1 MQNARR
7 GALLLE
13 NRLYLPMIPASIGSG
28 QPSRTIPCWQSALRQ
43 AVRDPAELLGL
54 LELDPALLPAARA
67 AAERFPLRV
76 PRGFVARMRKG
87 DPDDPLL
94 RQVLPLGAELRETP
108 GFGADPVGD
117 LAAGRGPGLL
127 QKYRGRALLVTTGAC
142 AVHCRY
148 CFRRHFPYADENPR
162 RGGWDAALETL
173 RGDTDIE
180 EIILS
185 GGDPLSLS
193 DERLAELVH
202 ALEEIPH
209 LQRLRIHTRQPV
221 VLPERVDRPLLD
233 WLRATRLRKVVVIH
247 ANHPAELDEAVAG
260 ALAELAGAGCHL
272 LNQAVLLA
280 GVNDRA
286 ETLEALSQ
294 RLFASGVL
302 PYYLHL
308 LDRVAGAAHFD
319 VPESRA
325 LELIAALRGRLPGY
339 LVPRLAR
346 ETAGEPSKTVLA

>member
-1 MQNARR
+1 MRA
-7 GALLLE
+7 GA
-13 NRLYLPMIPASIGSG
+13 RLYSITRHYSPMIPASTGSG
-28 QPSRTIPCWQSALRQ
+28 QPSRTIPRWQSALRE

-54 LELDPALLPAARA
+54 LELDSALLPAARA
-67 AAERFPLRV
+67 AAECFPLRV
-76 PRGFVARMRKG
+76 PRSFVARMRKG
-87 DPDDPLL
+87 DPHDPLL
-94 RQVLPLGAELRETP
+94 RQVLPLGAELHEVS
-108 GFGADPVGD
+108 GFGTDPVGD

-148 CFRRHFPYADENPR
+148 CFRRHFPYAEENPR
-162 RGGWDAALETL
+162 RGGWDNALETL
-173 RGDTDIE
+173 RKDPDIE

-193 DERLAELVH
+193 DERLAELVR
-202 ALEEIPH
+202 ALDGIPR
-209 LQRLRIHTRQPV
+209 LRRLRIHTRQPV
-221 VLPERVDRPLLD
+221 VLPERVDPPLLD
-233 WLRATRLRKVVVIH
+233 WLRASRLQKIVVLH
-247 ANHPAELDEAVAG
+247 ANHPAELNEEVTH
-260 ALAELAGAGCHL
+260 ALAALAGAGCHL

-286 ETLEALSQ
+286 DTLESLSQ
-294 RLFASGVL
+294 RLFAAGVL

-325 LELIAALRGRLPGY
+325 LELIAALRSRLPGY

-346 ETAGEPSKTVLA
+346 ETAGESSKTVLA